1 MVRHSILCTV
11 RALALVIIFAA
22 TSAGDLHGQVTVVH
36 VSTAPIKAAVTSKEP
51 AAEAAP
57 RVACPESSA
66 PVGLHRPVLPE
77 TSGPAVAS
85 FVDPTVRIDTPERVT
100 IKCRSY
106 VGPFASLDASQGPIF
121 LGEGSN
127 VQDNALI
134 TGRLVVL
141 GDNVIIA
148 HGATI
153 KGPSTIGSGK
163 GRPAFVGFNAFVD
176 GAVIEDDAM
185 VGVLAR
191 VAPGIVIRSG
201 RKVLP
206 GKFVRTQ
213 GEADSV
219 ALGKIAEVTEAD
231 RKFMEGVL
239 HVNVA
244 FARGYTGLYQS
255 APGQV
260 RGVARDPGESDFNP
274 DADLPSLGGQPQSK
288 PEFNARIIGKVAMA
302 NSSEELARL
311 LGANVA
317 IRADEGEGFT
327 FGRLTSVQDRVTFH
341 ALEHTTMQIG
351 DRVRVGFHA
360 VVHGGEDSGNTPHET
375 TRVGDDVAVGDWA
388 VVFRSTIGKGSTIGI
403 RALVDGSQLAPGTIV
418 PDRAIIIDNKRVGT
432 VEW

>member
-1 MVRHSILCTV
+1 MVRLSILGS
-11 RALALVIIFAA
+11 IIFAA
-22 TSAGDLHGQVTVVH
+22 AAAGDLHGQVTVVH
-36 VSTAPIKAAVTSKEP
+36 MSTSPTKAAASSRDP
-51 AAEAAP
+51 AGEMP

-106 VGPFASLDASQGPIF
+106 VGPFASLDASQGPIY

-153 KGPSTIGSGK
+153 KGPSTIGTGK

-176 GAVIEDDAM
+176 GAVVEDDAM

-191 VAPGIVIRSG
+191 VAPGVVIRSG

-206 GKFVRTQ
+206 GRFVRTQ
-213 GEADSV
+213 GEADSA
-219 ALGKIAEVTEAD
+219 ALGKVADVTDAD
-231 RKFMEGVL
+231 RRFMEGVL

-260 RGVARDPGESDFNP
+260 RGIARDPGESDFNP
-274 DADLPSLGGQPQSK
+274 DADLPALGGQPQSK
-288 PEFNARIIGKVAMA
+288 PDFGARIIGKITMA
-302 NSSEELARL
+302 NTADELGRV
-311 LGANVA
+311 LGSNVA
-317 IRADEGEGFT
+317 IRADEGDGFT
-327 FGRLTSVQDRVTFH
+327 FGRLTSIQDRVTFH
-341 ALEHTTMQIG
+341 ALEHTTMSVG

-360 VVHGGEDSGNTPHET
+360 VVHGGEDAGNTPHET
-375 TRVGDDVAVGDWA
+375 TRVEDDVVVGDWA

-403 RALVDGSQLAPGTIV
+403 RALVDGSQLAPNTVV